1 MPYEPPI
8 EIISNMMNGLVSQIE
23 EQRENQI
30 VATIREQY
38 HVECDREELI
48 KALNYDRQQYEQ
60 GYDEGYNRGMLEW
73 RGSTAVWFN
82 RYPEYQCSNCM
93 LHFVMQSKYCPHCG
107 AKMLKEGEDNDNNE
121 DG

>member
-48 KALNYDRQQYEQ
+48 KALNYDRQQYEKGFNDARMRYANPIDLQ
-60 GYDEGYNRGMLEW
+60 DVIHNYLLSHEVSELLNVVLK
-73 RGSTAVWFN
+73 AVE
-82 RYPEYQCSNCM
+82 EY
-93 LHFVMQSKYCPHCG
+93 
-107 AKMLKEGEDNDNNE
+107 ER
-121 DG
+121 